1 VLSLQFKYYH
11 NRNALWTVDYV
22 RRLSSPIISYND
34 DNEDQKVQPGDVLN
48 HGHKDELSLDY
59 SVYDGH
65 PTDHIP
71 NCGDVDPPMKD
82 MYAVRLI

>member
-1 VLSLQFKYYH
+1 
-11 NRNALWTVDYV
+11 VDYV

-34 DNEDQKVQPGDVLN
+34 DNEDKDVKPGDVLN
-48 HGHKDELSLDY
+48 HGYKDELSLDY

-65 PTDHIP
+65 SADFIP

-82 MYAVRLI
+82 MYAVCLI